1 MLSAAVVLA
10 SGLTRCDTLWCLGLV
25 VRQVPGA
32 CATVLAW
39 PVMNAVS
46 LLLPAAGE
54 LDPAG
59 PVCAPADVD
68 GFGDPLGETVGVG
81 VGDGG
86 GVGVDDGDGGLDEGG
101 GLEAFVDGIAQGVE
115 LGPGPELEEPTEGE
129 PVPSDRAVPF
139 DRLPGEL
146 L

>member
-32 CATVLAW
+32 CATALAW
-39 PVMNAVS
+39 WVMNEVS
-46 LLLPAAGE
+46 LLLAAAGE

-59 PVCAPADVD
+59 PVCAPEDVD

-81 VGDGG
+81 VGGG
-86 GVGVDDGDGGLDEGG
+86 GVVGDDEGDGGLVDGG
-101 GLEAFVDGIAQGVE
+101 ELGAFVDGIAQGVE
-115 LGPGPELEEPTEGE
+115 LGLGPELAGPTEGE